1 MNVIY
6 FRWKLVKHSLDFIKK
21 SKQLAGKNAIQM
33 NEILTLDL
41 RNEILRTQG
50 EEFDLYLRGLLFRD
64 FANETVKP
72 N

>member
-1 MNVIY
+1 M
-6 FRWKLVKHSLDFIKK
+6 KHSLDFIKR
-21 SKQLAGKNAIQM
+21 SKEFAGENAIQI